1 MPPAFCKSRAAL
13 TPAETVSSSTSTKIV
28 PVKRYRSAGV
38 KVFTETSRYAVNLID
53 AAFDVSADIA
63 ALAFK
68 SLLLFAGGGQHLLD
82 YRIPDARLAILQ

>member
-38 KVFTETSRYAVNLID
+38 KVFTETSRYAVDLID
-53 AAFDVSADIA
+53 AVFVADTA
-63 ALAFK
+63 SLAFK

-82 YRIPDARLAILQ
+82 YRIPDDRLAILQ